1 MTFLSRDRAEQMFAD
16 RRERLALAI
25 RQGDREVDRVLGPHR
40 HRCASRTVSN
50 LRNDLICEEA
60 RKSFADDPDIRF
72 QRKHGRW
79 MMYVRD
85 EAIVLFKK
93 LDWRNRHQSIP
104 TQLAMQLFGQLAM
117 AAMPDAAPRLIAG
130 FKTDRFNLAVQSV
143 ALTYPD
149 EHGPRWMLPLEDDNP
164 PAATIQPATP
174 PPSDKPKPRIRVRDD
189 DAMKKRGSDASAG

>member
-1 MTFLSRDRAEQMFAD
+1 MFAD

-25 RQGDREVDRVLGPHR
+25 RQGDREVDSVLGSNR

-60 RKSFADDPDIRF
+60 RKAFAYDPDIRF

-104 TQLAMQLFGQLAM
+104 TQLA
-117 AAMPDAAPRLIAG
+117 IATLRSVG
-130 FKTDRFNLAVQSV
+130 YGANAGRGPATDRWVQDRSV
-143 ALTYPD
+143 
-149 EHGPRWMLPLEDDNP
+149 
-164 PAATIQPATP
+164 
-174 PPSDKPKPRIRVRDD
+174 
-189 DAMKKRGSDASAG
+189 